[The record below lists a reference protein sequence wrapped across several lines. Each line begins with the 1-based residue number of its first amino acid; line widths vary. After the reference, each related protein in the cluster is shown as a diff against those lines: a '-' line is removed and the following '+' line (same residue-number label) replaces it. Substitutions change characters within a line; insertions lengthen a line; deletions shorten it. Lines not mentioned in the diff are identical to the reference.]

1 MRTALPTRNVQEL
14 AAQLWLRHEIP
25 NASRLRCSRTAG
37 GGWGAALPLSG
48 FPLVQAGDGE
58 RVAIIA
64 IDGGAGAQRKLAH
77 LGLAPGKTIEIVTR
91 QPGGPLLVAVGETR
105 VAVGFGL
112 ALKVRVAAASGGEGT
127 Q

>member
-1 MRTALPTRNVQEL
+1 MPRPRVGDAMAGCSGSQTHRD
-14 AAQLWLRHEIP
+14 AAV
-25 NASRLRCSRTAG
+25 
-37 GGWGAALPLSG
+37 SG

-58 RVAIIA
+58 RVEIVSV
-64 IDGGAGAQRKLAH
+64 DGGAGAQRKLAH

-112 ALKVRVAAASGGEGT
+112 ALKVKVAAAASPE
-127 Q
+127 QAP